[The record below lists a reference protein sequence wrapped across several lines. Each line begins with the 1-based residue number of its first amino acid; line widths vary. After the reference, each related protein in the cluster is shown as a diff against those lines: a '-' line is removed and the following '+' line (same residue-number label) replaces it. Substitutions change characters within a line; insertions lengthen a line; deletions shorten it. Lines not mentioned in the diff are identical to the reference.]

1 MAELFKYCPN
11 CGSENHEFIN
21 SHRFECKDCDF
32 VYYHNMAAAVMVIIE
47 RNGKYLF
54 TVRNNEPAKGKL
66 DFPGGFVDPGETAA
80 EAVVRELKE
89 ELDLDLN
96 IGDLQ
101 LIDTEAN
108 DYLFKN
114 IPYRTLD
121 VIFKIVLDHDVVL
134 KKEDSEIQ
142 DVMWL
147 SKDEID
153 LDKIGFRSM
162 RKVVEKHVLK

>member
-11 CGSENHEFIN
+11 CGSENQQFIN
-21 SHRFECKDCDF
+21 SHRFECNDCGF
-32 VYYHNMAAAVMVIIE
+32 VYYHNMAAAVMVIVE

-54 TVRNNEPAKGKL
+54 TIRNNEPAKGKL

-89 ELDLDLN
+89 ELDLDLS
-96 IGDLQ
+96 IDDLQ

-153 LDKIGFRSM
+153 VSKIGFRSM